1 MRGKFLKKDKCLQ
14 FNDLVYINQVIQVVV
29 NLYSI
34 KVCVKLIGTIIRRE
48 GKMMETVFAKGLTE
62 KEVKSYNLC
71 GDLLAKGEICPF
83 LSKFHI
89 ETGSKS
95 FLPSRHSKYLH
106 LC

>member
-1 MRGKFLKKDKCLQ
+1 
-14 FNDLVYINQVIQVVV
+14 
-29 NLYSI
+29 
-34 KVCVKLIGTIIRRE
+34 
-48 GKMMETVFAKGLTE
+48 METVFAKGLTE